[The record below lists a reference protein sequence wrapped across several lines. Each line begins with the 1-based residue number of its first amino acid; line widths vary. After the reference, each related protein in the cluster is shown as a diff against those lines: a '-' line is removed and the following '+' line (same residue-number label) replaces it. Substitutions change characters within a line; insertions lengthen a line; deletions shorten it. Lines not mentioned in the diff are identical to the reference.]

1 MSNAISGEKSVILVP
16 QNLMEKKKEELK
28 QFLTEIKEL
37 DFWKSYS
44 EHKNFIIDPEKFSL
58 EYWQS
63 LPLSSKEDFIKM
75 GLKERI
81 RDAFKIN
88 TPDVIF
94 NLILRATSGT
104 IGSTNPVLFLN
115 PVINSSNVF
124 DKMKEDSVRVLTMQR
139 SYMMGLR
146 SALLNIIKCMRKK
159 AAFETLIVNPGLGGI
174 SSALKEY
181 SADMIVGL
189 PQSFAKLAAEFYDRR
204 EIIKNVKKIKMNGDF
219 LNKDHASLITDFFSG
234 VKDLDMGIDYAM
246 TEFGKVGTWCKYL
259 AKRYHGN
266 AYHPG
271 RFFLAEIVD
280 ADPDGYGEIIVT
292 KIIPRE
298 LSLLRY
304 CTGDIGKGIF
314 ETCECGAGV
323 TLFLIGRK
331 NFDYIKCAGALVV
344 RKEIERAISI
354 AAEDIE
360 EWRGEV
366 REHVRG
372 REIVGELVLK
382 LKFESGHGGYNEMVS
397 IGDRISENLFL
408 TPAETLKDLVDKKKF
423 FPLKIELIKKF
434 PDSPKKIML
443 RKII

>member
-88 TPDVIF
+88 PPDVIF

-292 KIIPRE
+292 KIIPRQ

>member
-1 MSNAISGEKSVILVP
+1 
-16 QNLMEKKKEELK
+16 
-28 QFLTEIKEL
+28 
-37 DFWKSYS
+37 
-44 EHKNFIIDPEKFSL
+44 
-58 EYWQS
+58 
-63 LPLSSKEDFIKM
+63 
-75 GLKERI
+75 
-81 RDAFKIN
+81 
-88 TPDVIF
+88 
-94 NLILRATSGT
+94 
-104 IGSTNPVLFLN
+104 
-115 PVINSSNVF
+115 
-124 DKMKEDSVRVLTMQR
+124 
-139 SYMMGLR
+139 
-146 SALLNIIKCMRKK
+146 MRKK

-292 KIIPRE
+292 KIIPRQ

>member
-292 KIIPRE
+292 KIIPRQ

>member
-44 EHKNFIIDPEKFSL
+44 EHKN
-58 EYWQS
+58 
-63 LPLSSKEDFIKM
+63 FIKM

-292 KIIPRE
+292 KIIPRQ

>member
-1 MSNAISGEKSVILVP
+1 
-16 QNLMEKKKEELK
+16 MEKKKEELK

-292 KIIPRE
+292 KIIPRQ